1 MSRACH
7 GARAMHHAGRFACL
21 ISAPAAPHAEAVA
34 AVKCRSRHGKA
45 SRGGSRLVCIFYFSH
60 RWPRRADAQR
70 ATLRCGGALARARQ
84 LLPPP
89 ARRAH
94 ARLHQEG
101 HRQRALIR
109 QGRPRTLCASD
120 SAQASLSGVSRFDR
134 SCRERVTAHGRLRR
148 PDFWSGRT
156 HAEAMDA
163 VSAQLHMVSP
173 RAGSTLVCTFYFS
186 WSAAPRRRSA
196 RFSVCGGALSHA
208 RAAATATT
216 RTPCARAPPP
226 R

>member
-1 MSRACH
+1 MAIYREVQRFPVKRPVVSPTECRPAALRQRSCDVSRACH

-134 SCRERVTAHGRLRR
+134 SCRERVTAHTGGFAGLISGPAVRMRRL
-148 PDFWSGRT
+148 W
-156 HAEAMDA
+156 M
-163 VSAQLHMVSP
+163 Q
-173 RAGSTLVCTFYFS
+173 
-186 WSAAPRRRSA
+186 
-196 RFSVCGGALSHA
+196 
-208 RAAATATT
+208 
-216 RTPCARAPPP
+216 
-226 R
+226 